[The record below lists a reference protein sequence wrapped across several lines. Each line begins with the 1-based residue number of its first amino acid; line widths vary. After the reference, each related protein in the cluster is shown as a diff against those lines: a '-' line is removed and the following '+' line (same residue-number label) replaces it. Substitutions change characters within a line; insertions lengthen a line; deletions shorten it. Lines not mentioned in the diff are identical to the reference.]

1 MEQIHKHFYLVF
13 VLFLQLNLGAQ
24 QNKILDRELQKILIS
39 ENLTGAVWSIVSDGK
54 ITTGALGLKNADSKE
69 IFNSKNSVQV
79 GSVAKVLIATG
90 ILRLSSQGL
99 LDIDSPINKILP
111 NMIFDNP
118 WENTNPITIRDLL
131 NHTSGLEDARF
142 WQIFSTKP
150 SSNTPLESIFLKDLS
165 VLKIR
170 TKPGSRFS
178 YSNMGYSML
187 GLIIEKVTHESYE
200 SYLNAN
206 LLNLLGMKNSTFHFV
221 TQKGKTADQNLAMG
235 HYDNGTIQENLPM
248 YLRPAG
254 QFTTTAND
262 MALLAKFLMSD
273 GMINGGPF
281 IKKELLNQMG
291 KPVVT
296 ESNKNGLN
304 SGYQFGLSYRDR
316 YGVIGYFHRGNTI
329 GFRSTFYLFP
339 QENKAFFISFNT
351 DSETANYQKFNHVFI
366 KHLEVEKIE
375 IEKINDSLPEK
386 VEEYESFYKLNP
398 IRFEKFAYLDLL
410 FNSIKVN
417 KIENKLI
424 IKSIQNDSYFLLP
437 VGENLFR
444 KQDRVRASHVLYKK
458 YNTQLISDGLVTYE
472 KVSGLYLGLMWL
484 NLILGLLGI
493 VIIIIRG
500 FYFLIQKKLFANKQ
514 MLTVPFVSIILLFIP
529 IPFLLNQSFL
539 NIGEL
544 TFANLML
551 AVVTGIL
558 PIAMIFGLMR
568 IRRNKP
574 LLIDALGVLFVLQW
588 ALVLIFWN
596 IIPFRLWS

>member
-1 MEQIHKHFYLVF
+1 MRKYFYSVF
-13 VLFLQLNLGAQ
+13 VLFLHLNLSAQ
-24 QNKILDRELQKILIS
+24 QNKILNEELQKALIS
-39 ENLTGAVWSIVSDGK
+39 ENLSGAVWSIVSDSK

-69 IFNSKNSVQV
+69 LFNSKNSVLV
-79 GSVAKVLIATG
+79 GSVAKVLIAIG
-90 ILRLSSQGL
+90 ILRLSSQGV
-99 LDIDSPINKILP
+99 LDIDSPINKILL
-111 NMIFDNP
+111 NIIFDNP
-118 WENTNPITIRDLL
+118 WEKTNPITIRDLL

-150 SSNTPLESIFLKDLS
+150 SSDTPLETIFLKDSS

-187 GLIIEKVTHESYE
+187 GLIIERVTHESYE
-200 SYLNAN
+200 SYLDAN
-206 LLNLLGMKNSTFHFV
+206 LLNPLGMNSSTFHFV
-221 TQKGKTADQNLAMG
+221 SQKGKNADQNLAMG
-235 HYDNGTIQENLPM
+235 HFDDGTTQENLPM

-273 GMINGGPF
+273 GMINGESF
-281 IKKELLNQMG
+281 IKKELLHQMG

-351 DSETANYQKFNHVFI
+351 DSETADYQKFNQIFI
-366 KHLEVEKIE
+366 THLEVEKIVK
-375 IEKINDSLPEK
+375 EKINDSLPEK
-386 VEEYESFYKLNP
+386 VEEFKGFYKLNP
-398 IRFEKFAYLDLL
+398 VRFEKFAYLDLL

-417 KIENKLI
+417 KMENKLI

-437 VGENLFR
+437 VAENLFR
-444 KQDRVRASHVLYKK
+444 KQDRVSASHVLYQKN
-458 YNTQLISDGLVTYE
+458 NTQLISDGLVTYQ
-472 KVSGLYLGLMWL
+472 KVSGLYLGVMWL
-484 NLILGLLGI
+484 NLILGILGI

-514 MLTVPFVSIILLFIP
+514 MLTIPFVSVILLYLP

-539 NIGEL
+539 TMGEL

-558 PIAMIFGLMR
+558 PIAMIFGLIR

-574 LLIDALGVLFVLQW
+574 QLIDILGVIFVLQW
-588 ALVLIFWN
+588 TIVLFFWN